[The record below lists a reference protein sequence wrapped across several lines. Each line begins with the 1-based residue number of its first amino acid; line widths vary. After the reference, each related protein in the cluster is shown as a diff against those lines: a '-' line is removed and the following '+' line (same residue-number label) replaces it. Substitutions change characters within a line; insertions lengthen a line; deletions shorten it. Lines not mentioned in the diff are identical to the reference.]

1 MRLNVTVTT
10 EAIATAQVEL
20 PAGRQWSEVTASS
33 VSWNTLILKFSD
45 GSSTKLDLDLAFDR
59 LYESKEPHAHCIEGS
74 DGDALVEA

>member
-33 VSWNTLILKFSD
+33 VSWNRLILKFSD
-45 GSSTKLDLDLAFDR
+45 GSSTKLDLALDR
-59 LYESKEPHAHCIEGS
+59 LYETKEPHAHCIEGS
-74 DGDALVEA
+74 DGDVLVEA